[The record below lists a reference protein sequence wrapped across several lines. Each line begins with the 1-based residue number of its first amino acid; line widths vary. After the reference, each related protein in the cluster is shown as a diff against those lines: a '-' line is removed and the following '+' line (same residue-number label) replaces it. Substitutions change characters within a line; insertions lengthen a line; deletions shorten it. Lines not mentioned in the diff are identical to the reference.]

1 MSEVSTN
8 LDKLKHELQNEQ
20 DSSKFERLV
29 AALLGR
35 LLNVPIAVASSGFQY
50 GADAGPAGQQGRRFR
65 LECKRY
71 RDTSHLSE
79 RELLGE
85 VEQALVRDKA
95 LEAWV
100 LFTTRAVPE
109 QIRQSLDQHGMRRGV
124 PIVIIDWTDHE
135 IAPLAA
141 LCASS
146 PDLVETLFST
156 AAGKAARGLQ
166 AVSGDAIKR
175 LRRDLESWCL
185 GFASLL
191 QQAHHKLDKIWN
203 SPRESNSALG
213 QNVAGGSQQKR
224 VARNAVQTALN
235 EWWRGPARSDAPAV
249 VIGFEGVGKTWA
261 TLDWLIESKKKQP
274 IVLIIPSS
282 AAASISSVS
291 ESNLKRLLA
300 ERLHEM
306 SGVQDS
312 QHWLHRLNHL
322 LERPADEGPILTV
335 VFDGLNQEPSVSW
348 LNLLKVLQGETFS
361 GRMRVIVS
369 TREHHFESKLSR
381 LNGLIVPTVPI
392 VIGLY
397 DTAPGGE
404 LDQMLK
410 FEGLVRADLQP
421 DVLEMARTPRLFD
434 LVVRFRDRLGEAGQ
448 ITLHR
453 LLWEYGRDTLGV
465 RAGISFS
472 EDEWKDWLKNI
483 AREYRED
490 IREYSIKSLGETVS
504 HPDLT
509 PNEVYA
515 RLSDIIDGRFATT
528 RASGDLQL
536 TPVVVA
542 HALGAAL
549 LNHLDQV
556 ASPTFPALDVN
567 LKQWLDPIAGFDE
580 PVEILRAAVSILFER
595 GRAATPPVPGV
606 LLTAWLQHQ
615 NVPDSHRKEIANL
628 APNLPG
634 ALLDAIEYSDSSVHE
649 SARHW
654 AVNALREIPRTDS
667 DALHIIVE
675 RARRWLGTVY
685 RNVDMGPSANKE
697 HNKWRSDQLRQRIG
711 TDSAGPISVVGLE
724 LEVVDQSPGLMK
736 AAVPSILDGFPLAR
750 ALSIFEAAAAA
761 LAATDPGEGWDALRW
776 LCLLNEVDSEETAI
790 GLRNLSER
798 VCRRK
803 PEPGVHPDLPKRIA
817 ALLLWLT
824 GQERDDVAA
833 ASLDPGIDDVLT
845 YEEDYLPQPS
855 RSWFPLERRHAQ
867 VVLHDVELPLQSRVE
882 RIGELWLDP
891 SFVPPDTFVTEL
903 RKTAAGIDVEK
914 LNWRQGS
921 NIDVH
926 NFEELKPVLARCAPD
941 LLADL
946 VRRKLR
952 SLATCPRESRY
963 QSAISATTHFVLSGE
978 AEAAAA
984 RTLRLS
990 GHEVDRTNE
999 LNGASQLL
1007 FTEIRNLDSKH
1018 QVEALIQ
1025 ADLADI
1031 LLDFTEILR
1040 PLAPDDVDE
1049 LINHY
1054 SIGSRKQQS
1063 DLLKLLTFQPV
1074 QLTDDAWE
1082 WVQTFTQE
1090 KNDRLARFA
1099 FMILNQVESQRFGRT
1114 LLNDG
1119 WSWSR
1124 DKHIYINHYGSD
1136 CSYRS
1141 YLVSVFQ

>member
-483 AREYRED
+483 AREYREG

-504 HPDLT
+504 RPDLT
-509 PNEVYA
+509 P
-515 RLSDIIDGRFATT
+515 T
-528 RASGDLQL
+528 RGLRTAERYYRRSFRNASASGDLQL
-536 TPVVVA
+536 TPAVVA

-556 ASPTFPALDVN
+556 ASPTFPALDVK

-606 LLTAWLQHQ
+606 LLTAWLQ
-615 NVPDSHRKEIANL
+615 A
-628 APNLPG
+628 
-634 ALLDAIEYSDSSVHE
+634 
-649 SARHW
+649 
-654 AVNALREIPRTDS
+654 
-667 DALHIIVE
+667 
-675 RARRWLGTVY
+675 
-685 RNVDMGPSANKE
+685 
-697 HNKWRSDQLRQRIG
+697 
-711 TDSAGPISVVGLE
+711 
-724 LEVVDQSPGLMK
+724 
-736 AAVPSILDGFPLAR
+736 
-750 ALSIFEAAAAA
+750 
-761 LAATDPGEGWDALRW
+761 
-776 LCLLNEVDSEETAI
+776 SE
-790 GLRNLSER
+790 
-798 VCRRK
+798 C
-803 PEPGVHPDLPKRIA
+803 
-817 ALLLWLT
+817 
-824 GQERDDVAA
+824 
-833 ASLDPGIDDVLT
+833 
-845 YEEDYLPQPS
+845 
-855 RSWFPLERRHAQ
+855 
-867 VVLHDVELPLQSRVE
+867 
-882 RIGELWLDP
+882 
-891 SFVPPDTFVTEL
+891 
-903 RKTAAGIDVEK
+903 
-914 LNWRQGS
+914 
-921 NIDVH
+921 
-926 NFEELKPVLARCAPD
+926 
-941 LLADL
+941 
-946 VRRKLR
+946 
-952 SLATCPRESRY
+952 
-963 QSAISATTHFVLSGE
+963 
-978 AEAAAA
+978 
-984 RTLRLS
+984 
-990 GHEVDRTNE
+990 
-999 LNGASQLL
+999 
-1007 FTEIRNLDSKH
+1007 
-1018 QVEALIQ
+1018 
-1025 ADLADI
+1025 
-1031 LLDFTEILR
+1031 
-1040 PLAPDDVDE
+1040 
-1049 LINHY
+1049 
-1054 SIGSRKQQS
+1054 
-1063 DLLKLLTFQPV
+1063 
-1074 QLTDDAWE
+1074 
-1082 WVQTFTQE
+1082 
-1090 KNDRLARFA
+1090 ARFA
-1099 FMILNQVESQRFGRT
+1099 SKRNSQPRAEFP
-1114 LLNDG
+1114 
-1119 WSWSR
+1119 
-1124 DKHIYINHYGSD
+1124 
-1136 CSYRS
+1136 RS
-1141 YLVSVFQ
+1141 PA